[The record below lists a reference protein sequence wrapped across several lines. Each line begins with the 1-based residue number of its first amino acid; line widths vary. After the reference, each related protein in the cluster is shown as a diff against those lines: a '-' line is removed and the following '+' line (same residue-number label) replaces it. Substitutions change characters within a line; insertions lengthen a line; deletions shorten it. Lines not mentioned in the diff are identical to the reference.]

1 MNDTT
6 FAPDIVSLVSAEL
19 GMLPEKMQVFRR
31 ETSGGKYVSV
41 TLVAHYQSAD
51 EVYAA
56 YKVIGADAR
65 VKYVI

>member
-1 MNDTT
+1 M
-6 FAPDIVSLVSAEL
+6 

-56 YKVIGADAR
+56 YKVLGADAR